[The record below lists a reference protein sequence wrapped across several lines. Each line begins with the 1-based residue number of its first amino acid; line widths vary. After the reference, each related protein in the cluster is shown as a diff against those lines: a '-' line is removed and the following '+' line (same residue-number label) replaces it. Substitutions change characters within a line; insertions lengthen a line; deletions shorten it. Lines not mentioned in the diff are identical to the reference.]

1 MSLQVPSV
9 PQRGPGS
16 INRMIF
22 AHVLVQAPE
31 LNGKAGVTCEFNGDK
46 GRYSVKVEGRA
57 KTAALKPQN
66 IMVQAQ
72 ARK

>member
-1 MSLQVPSV
+1 
-9 PQRGPGS
+9 
-16 INRMIF
+16 MIF